1 MAHTAHA
8 TRTRF
13 APSPTGDLHLG
24 GAYVALASWW
34 LARRHA
40 GAFVLRM
47 EDLDPPRV
55 VAGSAA
61 RILED
66 LAWLGLSWD
75 EEHTQSARGD
85 RYTHALA
92 SLHARGLTYVCD
104 CSRAEIARVASAPH
118 AGEELV
124 YPGTCRDADPDRV
137 LKRLGAVRLR
147 VPHERV
153 VIEDG
158 VAGTFAQ
165 DLAADVGD
173 FVLQR
178 GDGVIAYQLAVT
190 VDDVEMGI
198 TDVVRG
204 VDLLPSTPRQ
214 AFLARLLGHE
224 PPRTWHLPL
233 VVDAQGARLAKRTAG
248 AHLRTLRESGVGP
261 EEVLG
266 ELGHALGLRASSD
279 PCTLQELLETPIERW
294 PPRSG
299 EGWRI
304 PARWAAL
311 EPASDRG
318 AAQEDRNE
326 R

>member
-1 MAHTAHA
+1 MDHA

-34 LARRHA
+34 MARRNE
-40 GAFVLRM
+40 GAFVMRM

-66 LAWLGLSWD
+66 LPWLGLSWD
-75 EEHTQSARGD
+75 EEHTQSERSD
-85 RYTHALA
+85 RYARALE
-92 SLHARGLTYVCD
+92 SLQSRGLTYVCD

-124 YPGTCRDADPDRV
+124 YPGTCRDAAPDRV
-137 LKRLGAVRLR
+137 LRRMGAVRLR
-147 VPHERV
+147 VPKERV
-153 VIEDG
+153 VVDDG
-158 VAGTFAQ
+158 IAGTFAQ
-165 DLAADVGD
+165 NLAEDVGD

-178 GDGVIAYQLAVT
+178 GDGVVAYQLAVT
-190 VDDVEMGI
+190 VDDLEMEI

-204 VDLLPSTPRQ
+204 VDLLASTPRQ

-233 VVDAQGARLAKRTAG
+233 VVDAGGARLAKRTAG
-248 AHLRTLRESGVGP
+248 AHVRSLREAGVRP
-261 EEVLG
+261 EEVIG
-266 ELGHALGLRASSD
+266 ELGHALDLRRSSD
-279 PCTLQELLETPIERW
+279 PCSLHHLLEAPLESW
-294 PPRSG
+294 PPRG
-299 EGWRI
+299 DAWRI
-304 PARWAAL
+304 PARWA
-311 EPASDRG
+311 
-318 AAQEDRNE
+318 
-326 R
+326 

>member
-1 MAHTAHA
+1 M
-8 TRTRF
+8 RSRF

-34 LARRHA
+34 MARRQA

-66 LAWLGLSWD
+66 LSWLGLDWD
-75 EEHTQSARGD
+75 EEHTQSARGVSYA
-85 RYTHALA
+85 RALD
-92 SLHARGLTYVCD
+92 SLRARGLTYVCD

-137 LKRLGAVRLR
+137 LKRMGAVRLR
-147 VPHERV
+147 VPSERV
-153 VIEDG
+153 AIEDG
-158 VAGTFAQ
+158 VTGPFAQ
-165 DLAADVGD
+165 NLADDVGD

-178 GDGVIAYQLAVT
+178 GDGVVAYQLAVT
-190 VDDVEMGI
+190 VDDLEMGI

-233 VVDAQGARLAKRTAG
+233 VVDARGERLAKRTAG
-248 AHLRTLRESGVGP
+248 AHVRTLREAGIRP

-266 ELGHALGLRASSD
+266 ELAHALGLRTSGD
-279 PCTLQELLETPIERW
+279 PCSLQQVLAIPLEQW
-294 PPRSG
+294 SRSTA
-299 EGWRI
+299 GWRI
-304 PARWAAL
+304 PSRWAAL
-311 EPASDRG
+311 DQEERSDK
-318 AAQEDRNE
+318 
-326 R
+326 

>member
-1 MAHTAHA
+1 M
-8 TRTRF
+8 RSRF

-34 LARRHA
+34 MARRDH

-55 VAGSAA
+55 VPGSAA

-66 LAWLGLSWD
+66 LTWLGLAWD
-75 EEHTQSARGD
+75 EEHTQSARLH
-85 RYTHALA
+85 RYAAALA
-92 SLHARGLTYVCD
+92 GLSARGLTYVCD

-137 LKRLGAVRLR
+137 LKRQGALRLR
-147 VPHERV
+147 VPNENLV
-153 VIEDG
+153 VEDG

-165 DLAADVGD
+165 SLAEDVGD

-178 GDGVIAYQLAVT
+178 GDGVFAYQLAVT
-190 VDDVEMGI
+190 VDDLEMRI

-204 VDLLPSTPRQ
+204 ADLLPSTPRQ
-214 AFLARLLGHE
+214 AFLARLLGGE
-224 PPRTWHLPL
+224 TPRTWHIPL
-233 VVDAQGARLAKRTAG
+233 VVDTHGERLAKRTAG
-248 AHLRTLRESGVGP
+248 AHVRGLREAGVVP
-261 EEVLG
+261 EEVIGALA
-266 ELGHALGLRASSD
+266 HALGLRVSPD
-279 PCTLQELLETPIERW
+279 PCTLQQVLETPFERW
-294 PPRSG
+294 TPRALRT
-299 EGWRI
+299 WRL

-311 EPASDRG
+311 AKPAHD
-318 AAQEDRNE
+318 E
-326 R
+326 

>member
-1 MAHTAHA
+1 M
-8 TRTRF
+8 RSRF

-34 LARRHA
+34 MARRLE

-66 LAWLGLSWD
+66 LAWLGLAWD
-75 EEHTQSARGD
+75 EEHTQSARFD
-85 RYTHALA
+85 HYARALA
-92 SLHARGLTYVCD
+92 SLSARGLTYVCD

-124 YPGTCRDADPDRV
+124 YPGTCRAADPDRV
-137 LKRLGAVRLR
+137 LKRQGAVRLR
-147 VPHERV
+147 VPNKRV
-153 VIEDG
+153 VIDDG

-165 DLAADVGD
+165 NLADDVGD

-178 GDGVIAYQLAVT
+178 GDGVFAYQLAVT
-190 VDDVEMGI
+190 VDDLEMGI

-214 AFLARLLGHE
+214 AFLARLLGGD

-233 VVDAQGARLAKRTAG
+233 VVDAEGQRLAKRTAG
-248 AHLRTLRESGVGP
+248 AHVRALREAGVP
-261 EEVLG
+261 REEVTG
-266 ELGHALGLRASSD
+266 ELAYALGLRASSD
-279 PCTLQELLETPIERW
+279 LCSSQQLLETPFERW
-294 PPRSG
+294 SPRAV
-299 EGWRI
+299 ETWRI
-304 PARWAAL
+304 PARWAARAKPDQD
-311 EPASDRG
+311 ERSDR
-318 AAQEDRNE
+318 
-326 R
+326 

>member
-1 MAHTAHA
+1 M
-8 TRTRF
+8 RSRF

-34 LARRHA
+34 MARRQK
-40 GAFVLRM
+40 GAFVVRM

-66 LAWLGLSWD
+66 LAWLGLRWD

-85 RYTHALA
+85 RYARALA
-92 SLHARGLTYVCD
+92 SLGSRGLTYVCD
-104 CSRAEIARVASAPH
+104 CSRAEIARVGSAPH

-124 YPGTCRDADPDRV
+124 YPGTCRDADPDRA

-147 VPHERV
+147 VPKERV
-153 VIEDG
+153 VVEDG
-158 VAGTFAQ
+158 VAGAFAQ
-165 DLAADVGD
+165 NLAEDVGD

-178 GDGVIAYQLAVT
+178 GDGVVAYQLAVT
-190 VDDVEMGI
+190 VDDLEMAI

-233 VVDAQGARLAKRTAG
+233 VVDASGERLAKRTAG
-248 AHLRTLRESGVGP
+248 AHLRTLREAGVRP
-261 EEVLG
+261 EEVIG
-266 ELGHALGLRASSD
+266 ELGWALGLRVSRA
-279 PCTLQELLETPIERW
+279 PCNLQQLLETPFERW
-294 PPRSG
+294 PPAAG
-299 EGWRI
+299 DAWRI

-311 EPASDRG
+311 ALQG
-318 AAQEDRNE
+318 DRNE
-326 R
+326 T